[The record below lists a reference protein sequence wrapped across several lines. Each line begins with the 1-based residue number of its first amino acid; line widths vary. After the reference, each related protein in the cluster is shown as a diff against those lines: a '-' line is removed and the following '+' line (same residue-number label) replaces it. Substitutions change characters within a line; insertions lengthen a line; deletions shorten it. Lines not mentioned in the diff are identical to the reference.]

1 MASPLDATLE
11 SLLLVVP
18 SLRLAASSY
27 LFVSASHS
35 FSSMPLRLVI
45 ELLTGARGGTRFI
58 AVSASVRLYVSCMS
72 VAYIWLS

>member
-1 MASPLDATLE
+1 
-11 SLLLVVP
+11 
-18 SLRLAASSY
+18 
-27 LFVSASHS
+27 
-35 FSSMPLRLVI
+35 MPLRLVI